1 MKIYFFFFLILFS
14 SFSFAEAVICI
25 DGGDGSCPVCTYDSQ
40 TGSTSCGD
48 TDSPTNST
56 GSVAGVW
63 DSVTHTCS
71 NGVAPV
77 ANNLGELTCP
87 ANSSQNSSITVPT
100 STVNPNPS
108 KDDVACDP
116 SKTGTSGDCAAQ
128 KTLQTTNA
136 LISESNSKL
145 GSIATTNAINSN
157 LLSQISQGISNLSLN
172 SSTGSGGS
180 TGSGSGTNTDSS
192 GGTDTGTGSG
202 DSGSGDAETSLPT
215 TTVLN
220 LPAFHS
226 KISAPGS
233 CPPDISFNVLGH
245 SYSISYSPLCNL
257 AQEIR
262 PVVIAVGIFSAL
274 LIISTAL

>member
-25 DGGDGSCPVCTYDSQ
+25 DGGDGSCPVCIYDPE
-40 TGSTSCGD
+40 TGSTPCSY
-48 TDSPTNST
+48 TDLST
-56 GSVAGVW
+56 DGVW

-77 ANNLGELTCP
+77 ANSLGELTCP
-87 ANSSQNSSITVPT
+87 ANSSQNSSITIPT

-116 SKTGTSGDCAAQ
+116 TQSGTSGGCAAQ

-157 LLSQISQGISNLSLN
+157 LLSQILQGISNLSLN

-180 TGSGSGTNTDSS
+180 TGSTGSGSGTNTDSS
-192 GGTDTGTGSG
+192 GGTGTG

-226 KISAPGS
+226 KISATGS
-233 CPPDISFNVLGH
+233 CPADISFNVMGR

-262 PVVIAVGIFSAL
+262 PVIIAIGIFSAL